1 MLLSTKR
8 VLELKEI
15 VGERIFNLPRT
26 MANHIDIVTGDP
38 CVYVQVNGQTFYIP
52 TEKPTPIHYNAFC
65 VLKDL
70 GILNYYNSYEAGDF
84 IR

>member
-1 MLLSTKR
+1 MHLSTRK

-15 VGERIFNLPRT
+15 VGERIFNLPNS

-38 CVYVQVNGQTFYIP
+38 CIYTQINGQKYYIP
-52 TEKPTPIHYNAFC
+52 TEKPTPIPYVAFC

-70 GILNYYNSYEAGDF
+70 GILNYYNSYDQGDTF
-84 IR
+84 